1 VLTLNDDKETQALFP
16 YAFELELTFNIG
28 KKLSIELKTTN
39 MDENSFTITQALHTY
54 FAISDIETVK
64 IEGVETTPFIDY
76 TDDKKKKKE
85 IESLQIRQEVNRV
98 YVPTDA
104 TCIIV
109 DKDLNR
115 EIVIEK
121 SGSNSTTIWN
131 PWKESGIHDLPD
143 EKYRKFVCIETTN
156 ALQDAVTLQPNES
169 HQIRQLISTESLS

>member
-1 VLTLNDDKETQALFP
+1 MQA
-16 YAFELELTFNIG
+16 
-28 KKLSIELKTTN
+28 
-39 MDENSFTITQALHTY
+39 
-54 FAISDIETVK
+54 
-64 IEGVETTPFIDY
+64 DY

-98 YVPTDA
+98 YVPTDT

-143 EKYRKFVCIETTN
+143 EKYREFVCIETTN
-156 ALQDAVTLQPNES
+156 ALQDAVTLEPNES